1 MLKKMKPYQFFFISF
16 MIIVWSWFSYKANAT
31 KYFDGYFREATV
43 TQVLFDTE
51 ASTDYMAT
59 FEFKDI
65 NKVILRSVDKNV
77 FTAFHSHGQKPIDL
91 QYWISDQELEL
102 PANPMMAIAKWVA
115 CGAFTVSMICFI
127 AMLVGKKKKNSA
139 EEKRQK
145 LKSRV

>member
-16 MIIVWSWFSYKANAT
+16 MIIIWSGFSYKANAT

-43 TQVLFDTE
+43 TQVLFDPDAE
-51 ASTDYMAT
+51 TDYMAT

-65 NKVILRSVDKNV
+65 NKIISRSVDKNV
-77 FTAFHSHGQKPIDL
+77 FTAFHSHGQKPIDI

-102 PANPMMAIAKWVA
+102 PANPMMSVAKWTA
-115 CGAFTVSMICFI
+115 CIAFIISLICFI
-127 AMLVGKKKKNSA
+127 TMIVNSKKKNTA